1 MRAIQCALLVVLLMH
16 IPAHGQTPEMRLVL
30 SAADALGGRN
40 RIEAIRSIVMEGSG
54 RQPNIGQNLTPDAL
68 LPDWAVPEFKRTI
81 DLANGR
87 MRVEQ
92 HRVAQ
97 FPFAMANDVRQNMV
111 VDGTIAYNVDPGTGN
126 PTRASDA
133 AAADRRIDMLDNPI
147 TIVRA
152 ALDSRTKLANLREE
166 GKRQA
171 LDITTRSEERRVGK
185 EGSDRR

>member
-1 MRAIQCALLVVLLMH
+1 MKAVNSALLALLIQVPGYSQTSEMQVVV
-16 IPAHGQTPEMRLVL
+16 G
-30 SAADALGGRN
+30 AAEALGGRS
-40 RIEAIRSIVMEGSG
+40 RIEAVRSVIMEGSG
-54 RQPNIGQNLTPDAL
+54 RQPTIGQNLTPDAP